1 MHPSPQ
7 ALANSSAAELL
18 TMEQRTSHP
27 APSPLPAWEVAQG
40 PELLLDQRP
49 ESGQTGSTQDQVV
62 QHAPDPASDWT
73 QEPEVTLL

>member
-18 TMEQRTSHP
+18 TMEQRTSHL
-27 APSPLPAWEVAQG
+27 APSALPAWEVEQS

-49 ESGQTGSTQDQVV
+49 ESGQTGSTQDQVA
-62 QHAPDPASDWT
+62 QHAPDPASDRT